1 LAVPVMSA
9 RKARWERR
17 AHKGALGM
25 PSLAQLG
32 AQMARLVW
40 CPAGLCIGISV
51 SITTGRIFSLPR

>member
-1 LAVPVMSA
+1 VRKATKPWGLLAKLAVPVMSA

-32 AQMARLVW
+32 LLVK
-40 CPAGLCIGISV
+40 
-51 SITTGRIFSLPR
+51 